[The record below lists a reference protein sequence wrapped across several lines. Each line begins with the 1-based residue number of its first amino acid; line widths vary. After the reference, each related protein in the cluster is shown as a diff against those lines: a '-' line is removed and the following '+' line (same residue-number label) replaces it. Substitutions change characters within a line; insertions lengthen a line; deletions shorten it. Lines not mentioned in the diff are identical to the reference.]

1 MKVARGRRVKIRVVV
16 RLLQTHYSQAGI
28 FFVHRLAAE
37 PTPHVEG
44 WRSPYKTNIPNKIP
58 TRKNFPDERQS
69 WVPPCR
75 DLCRCKNLGV
85 GTTEKYIAVRW
96 TNFAFGKMKIPKL
109 KYFHKTFRPERT
121 SLMRDEAEFPRAK
134 IYAAVKYVV
143 IRWLA
148 KSLQPAVLE
157 IASKDHAD
165 SALQSLS
172 FTLLSLCFFKLR
184 DFQKI
189 HSPIIWVVQP

>member
-1 MKVARGRRVKIRVVV
+1 
-16 RLLQTHYSQAGI
+16 
-28 FFVHRLAAE
+28 
-37 PTPHVEG
+37 
-44 WRSPYKTNIPNKIP
+44 
-58 TRKNFPDERQS
+58 
-69 WVPPCR
+69 
-75 DLCRCKNLGV
+75 
-85 GTTEKYIAVRW
+85 
-96 TNFAFGKMKIPKL
+96 
-109 KYFHKTFRPERT
+109 
-121 SLMRDEAEFPRAK
+121 MRDEAEFPRAK
-134 IYAAVKYVV
+134 IYAAVKYVA

-189 HSPIIWVVQP
+189 HSHII